1 MPNNKQKKLQ
11 HIAIIM
17 DGNGRWASKKGLS
30 RTEGHKAGVE
40 SARKIIKYCS
50 ELGIRYLTLYT
61 FSEENWDRPKK
72 EVLALMKLLLSS
84 LNKELDEM
92 KNNNVKFKVIGNLS
106 KIDILTRNRL
116 KYAESSTSENN
127 GLTLSLAISYGGRQE
142 ILYAINKIIDSKD
155 TKITENSFSKFL
167 YTSDIP
173 DPDLLIRT
181 GDEHRVSNFLLW
193 QIAYTEIFFSNVF
206 WPDFNENDLDIAIH
220 DFKTRERRF
229 GKLAK

>member
-50 ELGIRYLTLYT
+50 ELGIKYLTLYT
-61 FSEENWDRPKK
+61 FSEENWNRPKK

-92 KNNNVKFKVIGNLS
+92 KKNNVKFKVIGNLS

-142 ILYAINKIIDSKD
+142 ILHAINKIIDSKD

-220 DFKTRERRF
+220 DFKNRERRF